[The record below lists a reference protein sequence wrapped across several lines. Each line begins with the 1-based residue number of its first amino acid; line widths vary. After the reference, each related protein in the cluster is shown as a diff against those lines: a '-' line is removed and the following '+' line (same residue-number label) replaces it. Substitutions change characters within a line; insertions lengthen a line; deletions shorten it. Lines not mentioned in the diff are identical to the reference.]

1 MARLSL
7 MVQTGLPQH
16 IESWPSGQV
25 YLDAEVTG
33 PPEGPYFCV
42 PGQTGGI
49 GEAFVFHLGSKLS
62 WAAARA
68 AVLVAVACGS
78 TGCTKDAP
86 PAGSAPPAAVTVAN
100 PLLQEVTDYYD
111 FPGETA
117 AVGEVEVRARV
128 TGYIVKVNF
137 EDGQEVKKGDL
148 LFEIDPRPYQAAL
161 DRAKGDLMRL
171 QATLAKAQADLARSE
186 RLRPSGAVSQDEYEQ
201 HAAQVAIA
209 EASIQS
215 AEAEIREA
223 GLNLEFTRIV
233 SPIDGRASRRLVTE
247 GNLVQTGSGSSTI
260 LTTVVTTDP
269 IYVYFNMEEPVLLKY
284 LSLDWGADGKA
295 VLHRIKQLKVPVEIG
310 LDNDEGFP
318 HAGLLDFLDNKV
330 NRGTGTIQARAVFD
344 NSARHLTPGLYV
356 RVRVPFG
363 KPRQAM
369 LVSDRAIGA
378 DLQQKFLLTVNDKN
392 EVEHRDIQVGAL
404 HGGLRVIESG
414 IGPGDRVI
422 VKGLQRARPG
432 DVVIPKNGEQAVAST
447 KTGALLDVAETA
459 KPRTTTANAGD

>member
-1 MARLSL
+1 M
-7 MVQTGLPQH
+7 
-16 IESWPSGQV
+16 
-25 YLDAEVTG
+25 
-33 PPEGPYFCV
+33 
-42 PGQTGGI
+42 
-49 GEAFVFHLGSKLS
+49 FHLNSSFRSLS
-62 WAAARA
+62 CAAARA
-68 AVLVAVACGS
+68 MVLIAVAWS
-78 TGCTKDAP
+78 LAGCTN
-86 PAGSAPPAAVTVAN
+86 SAPPPEQAPPPAVTVAN
-100 PLLQEVTDYYD
+100 PLSREVTDYYE
-111 FPGETA
+111 FPGQTA

-137 EDGQEVKKGDL
+137 EDGEEVKKGDL

-215 AEAEIREA
+215 AEAAIREA
-223 GLNLEFTRIV
+223 ELNLEFTRVV

-260 LTTVVTTDP
+260 LTTVVTTNP
-269 IYVYFNMEEPVLLKY
+269 VYVYFDMEEPVLLKY
-284 LSLDWGADGKA
+284 LSLDWGTDGKA
-295 VLHRIKQLKVPVEIG
+295 VLHRIKELKVPVEIG
-310 LDNDEGFP
+310 LDNEEGFP

-363 KPRQAM
+363 RPRQAL
-369 LVSDRAIGA
+369 LVSDRAIGT
-378 DLQQKFLLTVNDKN
+378 DLQQKFLLTVNGKN
-392 EVEHRDIQVGAL
+392 EVEHRDIKVGAL
-404 HGGLRVIESG
+404 YGGLRVVESG
-414 IGPGDRVI
+414 IGPADRVI
-422 VKGLQRARPG
+422 VKGLQRAKPG
-432 DVVIPKNGEQAVAST
+432 DVVVPKTGEQAVAAA
-447 KTGALLDVAETA
+447 KTGLLDVAEA
-459 KPRTTTANAGD
+459 AGPLAATANAAN